1 MGFLVS
7 GRQSPDENGKRN
19 IDRVPL
25 GREASEGEAA
35 APIVAAP
42 QRKAPSFLTAVT
54 PWTGDRAGALFVP
67 DAHTDAFLDLVR
79 P

>member
-1 MGFLVS
+1 MVS
-7 GRQSPDENGKRN
+7 GRQSPDVNGKRN
-19 IDRVPL
+19 IDRAVPL

-54 PWTGDRAGALFVP
+54 PWTGDSGRAHFVP

>member
-7 GRQSPDENGKRN
+7 GRQSPDENGKKHRQSA
-19 IDRVPL
+19 RL
-25 GREASEGEAA
+25 GWEASEGEAA

-42 QRKAPSFLTAVT
+42 AKAPSFLTAVT